1 MGSNFDENV
10 EESKTLPLVKNLD
23 DASEHVPIWG
33 VTKERVL
40 ALPHPI

>member
-10 EESKTLPLVKNLD
+10 EESKTHPLVKNLD
-23 DASEHVPIWG
+23 DEREYVPIWG
-33 VTKERVL
+33 AMKERVL